1 MAIPWLRLLN
11 AVIGVT
17 DFAMSRRVE
26 NRLDQQDDRRLAIGS
41 RTLGTLET
49 HLAGV
54 VVAALKEAFDR
65 DSRRLDFER
74 EQVEA
79 DRQRAERA
87 LRLELVR
94 QAGERELVRLR
105 FVAAVAVISWLGTLF
120 FFARFTTALP
130 SVRIALA
137 VGSVMLLGALAATLV
152 GQSSIGQTI
161 SNTDLAGDSVRFS
174 RAGALASWL
183 IVIGLAVTGAAVF
196 IG

>member
-1 MAIPWLRLLN
+1 MAIPWLRVLN

-26 NRLDQQDDRRLAIGS
+26 SRLDQEDDRRLAIGS

-54 VVAALKEAFDR
+54 VVAALKEAFER

-74 EQVEA
+74 QQIEA
-79 DRQRAERA
+79 ERQRVERA

-105 FVAAVAVISWLGTLF
+105 FVAGVAVISWLGTLF
-120 FFARFTTALP
+120 YFARFATAVP
-130 SVRIALA
+130 SVRIALG
-137 VGSVMLLGALAATLV
+137 VGSVMLLCALAASLV
-152 GQSSIGQTI
+152 GQSSIAQTI
-161 SNTDLAGDSVRFS
+161 SNSDVAGEPVRFS
-174 RAGALASWL
+174 RAGAVASWL
-183 IVIGLAVTGAAVF
+183 IVIGLAVSGSAVF

>member
-1 MAIPWLRLLN
+1 MAVPWLRLLN

-26 NRLDQQDDRRLAIGS
+26 TRLDQQDDRRLAIGS
-41 RTLGTLET
+41 RALGTLET

-54 VVAALKEAFDR
+54 VVAALKEAFER

-74 EQVEA
+74 QEA
-79 DRQRAERA
+79 EAERQRAERA

-94 QAGERELVRLR
+94 QSGERELVRLR
-105 FVAAVAVISWLGTLF
+105 FVAGIAVISWLGTLF
-120 FFARFTTALP
+120 FFARFATAVP
-130 SVRIALA
+130 SVRIAFG
-137 VGSVMLLGALAATLV
+137 VGSAMLLGALAASLV

-161 SNTDLAGDSVRFS
+161 SNTDVAGETVRFS

-183 IVIGLAVTGAAVF
+183 IVIGLAVSGAAVF
-196 IG
+196 VG

>member
-26 NRLDQQDDRRLAIGS
+26 NRLDHENDRRLAIGS
-41 RTLGTLET
+41 RSLGTLET

-54 VVAALKEAFDR
+54 VVAALKEAFER

-74 EQVEA
+74 QQVEA
-79 DRQRAERA
+79 ERQRAERA

-105 FVAAVAVISWLGTLF
+105 FVAGVAVISWLGTLL

-137 VGSVMLLGALAATLV
+137 VGSIMLLGALAATLV

-161 SNTDLAGDSVRFS
+161 GNTDLTGDAVRFS

>member
-11 AVIGVT
+11 AIIGVT

-26 NRLDQQDDRRLAIGS
+26 NRLDQVDDRRLAIGS
-41 RTLGTLET
+41 RALGTLET

-54 VVAALKEAFDR
+54 VVAALKEAFER

-74 EQVEA
+74 QQVEA
-79 DRQRAERA
+79 ERERAERA
-87 LRLELVR
+87 MRLELVR

-105 FVAAVAVISWLGTLF
+105 FVAGVAVISWLGTLF
-120 FFARFTTALP
+120 FFARLTTALP
-130 SVRIALA
+130 GVRIALA

-161 SNTDLAGDSVRFS
+161 SNTDLTGDAVRFS

-183 IVIGLAVTGAAVF
+183 IVVGLAVTGAAVF

>member
-1 MAIPWLRLLN
+1 LN

-26 NRLDQQDDRRLAIGS
+26 TRLDQQDDRRLAIGS
-41 RTLGTLET
+41 RALGTLET

-54 VVAALKEAFDR
+54 VVAALKEAFER

-74 EQVEA
+74 QEA
-79 DRQRAERA
+79 EAERQRAERA

-94 QAGERELVRLR
+94 QSGERELVRLR
-105 FVAAVAVISWLGTLF
+105 FVAGIAVISWLGTLF
-120 FFARFTTALP
+120 FFARFATAVP
-130 SVRIALA
+130 SVRIALG
-137 VGSVMLLGALAATLV
+137 VGSAMLLGALAASLV

-161 SNTDLAGDSVRFS
+161 SNTDVAGETVRFS

-183 IVIGLAVTGAAVF
+183 IVIGLAVSGAAVF
-196 IG
+196 VG

>member
-1 MAIPWLRLLN
+1 MAIPWLRVLS

-17 DFAMSRRVE
+17 DFAISRRVE
-26 NRLDQQDDRRLAIGS
+26 NRLDQVDDRRLAIGS

-54 VVAALKEAFDR
+54 VVAALKEAFER

-74 EQVEA
+74 QQVEA
-79 DRQRAERA
+79 ERQRAERA

-105 FVAAVAVISWLGTLF
+105 FVAGVAVISWLGTLV

-137 VGSVMLLGALAATLV
+137 AGSVLLLGALAATLV

-161 SNTDLAGDSVRFS
+161 SRTDLTSDAVRFS

>member
-1 MAIPWLRLLN
+1 MAIPWLRVLS

-17 DFAMSRRVE
+17 DFAISRRVE
-26 NRLDQQDDRRLAIGS
+26 NRLDQVDDRRLAIGS

-54 VVAALKEAFDR
+54 VVAALKEAFER

-74 EQVEA
+74 QQVEA
-79 DRQRAERA
+79 ERQRAERA

-105 FVAAVAVISWLGTLF
+105 FVAGVAVISWLGTLV

-137 VGSVMLLGALAATLV
+137 AGSVLLLGALAATLV

-161 SNTDLAGDSVRFS
+161 SNTDLTGDAVRFS

>member
-26 NRLDQQDDRRLAIGS
+26 NRLDHEDDRRLAIGS
-41 RTLGTLET
+41 RSLGTLET

-54 VVAALKEAFDR
+54 VVAALKEAFER

-74 EQVEA
+74 QQVEA
-79 DRQRAERA
+79 ERQRAERA

-105 FVAAVAVISWLGTLF
+105 FVAGVAVISWLGTLL

-137 VGSVMLLGALAATLV
+137 VGSIMLLGALAATLV

-161 SNTDLAGDSVRFS
+161 GNTDLTGDAVRFS

>member
-1 MAIPWLRLLN
+1 
-11 AVIGVT
+11 
-17 DFAMSRRVE
+17 
-26 NRLDQQDDRRLAIGS
+26 
-41 RTLGTLET
+41 
-49 HLAGV
+49 
-54 VVAALKEAFDR
+54 LKEAFER

-74 EQVEA
+74 QQVEA
-79 DRQRAERA
+79 ERERAERA

-105 FVAAVAVISWLGTLF
+105 FVAGVAVISWLGTLF
-120 FFARFTTALP
+120 FFARLTTALP
-130 SVRIALA
+130 GVRIALA

-161 SNTDLAGDSVRFS
+161 SNTDLTGDAVRFS

-183 IVIGLAVTGAAVF
+183 IVVGLAVTGAAVF